1 MSLSQRVRQR
11 RGYLGMS
18 QKDLAQQLQ
27 MAQTI
32 VSRIERGENT
42 NPGAEVLKRLAIAL
56 RCSIDW
62 LLEMYDE
69 TADHAD
75 PPYLI
80 LAASSP

>member
-1 MSLSQRVRQR
+1 MSLSQRIRQR
-11 RGYLGMS
+11 RAYLGMS

-69 TADHAD
+69 SADQAD
-75 PPYLI
+75 PPYL
-80 LAASSP
+80 LLPSHAP